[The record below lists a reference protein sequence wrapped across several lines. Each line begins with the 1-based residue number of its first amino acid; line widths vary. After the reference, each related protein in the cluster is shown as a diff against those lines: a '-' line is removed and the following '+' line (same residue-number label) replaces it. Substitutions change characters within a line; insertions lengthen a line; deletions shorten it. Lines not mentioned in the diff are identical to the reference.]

1 STIRKKKKMS
11 SSVSPSHNVFV
22 YGSFQ
27 EPAVVGFILEC
38 TPVIVS
44 AQLHGFHRYRLKGRL
59 HPCIAP
65 FETGVING
73 KVLTGLTDAQ
83 LENLD
88 MIEGDEYERKTVE
101 VVLTDTLEKME
112 VEAFIWANKDDP
124 DMYGEWDFEEWKRL
138 HMEKFIEASKKFI
151 EWKKNPNGKT
161 REEFAKFV
169 NEDPPKKKMSSSVSP
184 SHNVFVYGSFQEPAV
199 VGLILECTPVI
210 VSAQLHGLRV
220 IVDVAVTGTD
230 SKGVK
235 GRLHPCIAPFETGV
249 INGKVLTGLTD
260 AQLENLDM
268 IEGDEYERKTVEVVL
283 TDTLEK
289 MEVEAFIWANK
300 DDPDMYGEWDF
311 EEWKRLH
318 MEKFI
323 EASKK
328 FIEWKKNP
336 NGKTREEFAKFV
348 NEDPPVA

>member
-1 STIRKKKKMS
+1 MISYHFTKYTKKIRKKKEEEVKESRLRYEAINRALLTHLSHTHFFKHSTIRK
-11 SSVSPSHNVFV
+11 
-22 YGSFQ
+22 
-27 EPAVVGFILEC
+27 
-38 TPVIVS
+38 
-44 AQLHGFHRYRLKGRL
+44 
-59 HPCIAP
+59 
-65 FETGVING
+65 
-73 KVLTGLTDAQ
+73 
-83 LENLD
+83 
-88 MIEGDEYERKTVE
+88 
-101 VVLTDTLEKME
+101 
-112 VEAFIWANKDDP
+112 
-124 DMYGEWDFEEWKRL
+124 
-138 HMEKFIEASKKFI
+138 
-151 EWKKNPNGKT
+151 
-161 REEFAKFV
+161 
-169 NEDPPKKKMSSSVSP
+169 KKKMSSSVSP

-210 VSAQLHGLRV
+210 VSAQLHGFHRYRL
-220 IVDVAVTGTD
+220 
-230 SKGVK
+230 K

-249 INGKVLTGLTD
+249 INGKILTGLTD
-260 AQLENLDM
+260 GQLENLDM

>member
-1 STIRKKKKMS
+1 MS

-101 VVLTDTLEKME
+101 VVLT
-112 VEAFIWANKDDP
+112 
-124 DMYGEWDFEEWKRL
+124 
-138 HMEKFIEASKKFI
+138 
-151 EWKKNPNGKT
+151 
-161 REEFAKFV
+161 
-169 NEDPPKKKMSSSVSP
+169 
-184 SHNVFVYGSFQEPAV
+184 
-199 VGLILECTPVI
+199 
-210 VSAQLHGLRV
+210 
-220 IVDVAVTGTD
+220 
-230 SKGVK
+230 
-235 GRLHPCIAPFETGV
+235 
-249 INGKVLTGLTD
+249 
-260 AQLENLDM
+260 
-268 IEGDEYERKTVEVVL
+268 
-283 TDTLEK
+283 
-289 MEVEAFIWANK
+289 
-300 DDPDMYGEWDF
+300 
-311 EEWKRLH
+311 EWKRLH